1 MNTNKV
7 KLYFIEILFVIIMIF
22 LALFESNVVSKIS
35 FAIILI
41 TFLFVIL
48 LMFRKRNV
56 YSISNKQVTL
66 LMLFL
71 GIIYL
76 TLFYL
81 FGFYFGFNINVVKF
95 GITAIVKFILPISVI
110 IISSEIIRS
119 VLLAQKEKYSSF
131 FTFVGMVLVD
141 ISVYTQV
148 YDLTQYDDFLAAVGF
163 ITFASMSCNLFYN
176 YISSRYGSKPIIVY
190 RLITSLYSYVIPVVP
205 DVYIFLRSFFR
216 MIVPYIYYL
225 IIDGSFSKEIKQL
238 NVDDN
243 KKATIGTVTFLV
255 VAGAFVYLVSCQFTF
270 GIFIVGSGSMTG
282 TINMGDAVVFKKLG
296 SQDVNENDVIVF
308 KKNDVVIIHRVINIQ
323 NVNGEERYF
332 TKGDANQVEDDKYV
346 TRSDIVGKSLFRIR
360 YIGYPTLWLR
370 SLFS

>member
-1 MNTNKV
+1 MEINKV
-7 KLYFIEILFVIIMIF
+7 KLYIIEILFVLLMLF
-22 LALFESNVVSKIS
+22 LALFESNVFSRSFLVVILIVYLILVTQLLKKRNIYSISSKQVILIMLM
-35 FAIILI
+35 FAII
-41 TFLFVIL
+41 
-48 LMFRKRNV
+48 
-56 YSISNKQVTL
+56 
-66 LMLFL
+66 
-71 GIIYL
+71 YL
-76 TLFYL
+76 ALFYL
-81 FGFYFGFNINVVKF
+81 LGFYFGFSKSLSRF
-95 GITAIVKFILPISVI
+95 SLKTAINHILPISVI
-110 IISSEIIRS
+110 IVSSEIIRS

-148 YDLTQYDDFLAAVGF
+148 YDLTQYDDFLAAIGF

-270 GIFIVGSGSMTG
+270 GMFVVGSGSMTG